1 MVQLAGSLDGGGAG
15 VATPDLQKNGSAAAA
30 AAYIK
35 SSDSYSITI
44 ENLPVKIFGSYNFI
58 FQYSYLDDSQPTP
71 IDGPFSATYSI
82 PVNVPDLSVAPTN
95 LVGTGG
101 YNSYQLKWDTPT
113 FASYGD
119 TVVYESNSALSA
131 PSAKVVYIGTANQC
145 TILTS
150 DSLAK
155 YVYVVHRDMFLD
167 ANKKGTPYGP
177 ITILEPVSVDTTGP
191 SNVTSVTA
199 SGGVETGGISGFNG
213 FLDISWPAVT
223 GNGIRGYR
231 IRYKATGS
239 TNYSYADS
247 PGTGTAYR
255 LTGLGVGLTYE
266 IAVATY
272 DEYNNTSTSYVA
284 ATNVAISGTPYI
296 ASTVDVTGFFRAK
309 ANSGDADS
317 TAFKFGYG
325 VDTGKRGL
333 VFTPDNYWYIDSSQG
348 ASLKVGGPDNH
359 ITWNGASLVVT
370 GDIQAK
376 KGTFSGNI
384 NLASGASIYS
394 GAITGNTSTASSNTG
409 GSLSGDGYI
418 LSSTGLIVRKTVA
431 GVVNTVQLSTL
442 DGSITANA
450 GNIAGWALSANSLS
464 NNNIVL
470 DSAGSI
476 IVGASNSN
484 NTIRLSSGDIASN
497 DGNIYRLWVGTQV
510 ASSVTPLR
518 ITREGLLYATGAVI
532 TGNSTFNGSITS
544 GSTITGANITMT
556 GTVSGYGLASAKLLF
571 QDSNYAISAGSS
583 SFTYPGTSGSY
594 DSEGDWISATDSQTI
609 TNNDIRFTD
618 ATLAGAIPSSGF
630 YYGELWLGSGTNS
643 GSTDLWANYPGGY
656 IGISVVADSTD
667 KNIMIFGDSSAGFTT
682 LHRSST
688 TDDTKQSPAFLQ
700 VDSSGRLSRGRAIL
714 TGGSSA
720 PSTTLG
726 LTGDLYFSTAT

>member
-1 MVQLAGSLDGGGAG
+1 MVQLALDGGGSG
-15 VATPDLQKNGSAAAA
+15 VATPDLQKDASAAAA
-30 AAYIK
+30 ASSIN

-44 ENLPVKIFGSYNFI
+44 ENLPVKIFGSYNFV
-58 FQYSYLDDSQPTP
+58 FQYSYLDDSQAAP

-82 PVNVPDLSVAPTN
+82 PVNIPDLSVAPTN

-213 FLDISWPAVT
+213 YLDISWPAVT

-239 TNYSYADS
+239 SNYSYADS

-272 DEYNNTSTSYVA
+272 DEYNNTSTSYVS
-284 ATNVAISGTPYI
+284 ATNVAISGTPFI
-296 ASTVDVTGFFRAK
+296 ASTVNVTGYFNAT
-309 ANSGDADS
+309 SGGD
-317 TAFKFGYG
+317 TGAFKFGYG

-333 VFTPDNYWYIDSSQG
+333 VFNANNYWYIDSSQS
-348 ASLKVGGPDNH
+348 ASLRIGGPSTNYID
-359 ITWNGASLVVT
+359 WNGAELKINGNLGVDGNT
-370 GDIQAK
+370 KIG
-376 KGTFSGNI
+376 GNI
-384 NLASGASIYS
+384 QLSTTGASIYNGTINS
-394 GAITGNTSTASSNTG
+394 NGNLTGNGFALNSSGLKVASGSN
-409 GSLSGDGYI
+409 S
-418 LSSTGLIVRKTVA
+418 V
-431 GVVNTVQLSTL
+431 TL
-442 DGSITANA
+442 DAANGQITANA
-450 GNIAGWALSANSLS
+450 GNIAGWVLSANSLS

-476 IVGASNSN
+476 IVGASNTN
-484 NTIRLSSGDIASN
+484 ETIRLSSSNTAAN
-497 DGNIYRLWVGTQV
+497 DGNVYRAWVGTQV

-518 ITREGLLYATGAVI
+518 ITREGKLYAVDAEISGAI
-532 TGNSTFNGSITS
+532 TATS
-544 GSTITGANITMT
+544 GSLGSLSVTGNLNLASGSIYTQNTGFLFGGLRINGTNAAYEFLNDSNAVAGQMYT
-556 GTVSGYGLASAKLLF
+556 FNSGNEIIIQSGSSREGTVGYPSSTWYASISPSGISLSLSNALGQADTDFNIQSGGATLYNASLTIPTNTSIAY
-571 QDSNYAISAGSS
+571 SSVRNISAGTAAKS
-583 SFTYPGTSGSY
+583 TS
-594 DSEGDWISATDSQTI
+594 
-609 TNNDIRFTD
+609 
-618 ATLAGAIPSSGF
+618 
-630 YYGELWLGSGTNS
+630 
-643 GSTDLWANYPGGY
+643 
-656 IGISVVADSTD
+656 
-667 KNIMIFGDSSAGFTT
+667 
-682 LHRSST
+682 
-688 TDDTKQSPAFLQ
+688 
-700 VDSSGRLSRGRAIL
+700 DSSGYV
-714 TGGSSA
+714 
-720 PSTTLG
+720 
-726 LTGDLYFSTAT
+726 GDIYIQY

>member
-1 MVQLAGSLDGGGAG
+1 MVQLALDGGGSG
-15 VATPDLQKNGSAAAA
+15 VATPDLQKDASAAAA
-30 AAYIK
+30 ASSIN

-44 ENLPVKIFGSYNFI
+44 ENLPVKIFGSYNFV
-58 FQYSYLDDSQPTP
+58 FQYSYLDDSQAAP

-82 PVNVPDLSVAPTN
+82 PVNIPDLSVAPTN

-213 FLDISWPAVT
+213 YLDISWPAVT

-239 TNYSYADS
+239 SNYSYADS

-272 DEYNNTSTSYVA
+272 DEYNNTSTSYVS
-284 ATNVAISGTPYI
+284 ATNVAISGTPFI
-296 ASTVDVTGFFRAK
+296 ASTVNVTGYFNAT
-309 ANSGDADS
+309 SGGD
-317 TAFKFGYG
+317 TGAFKFGYG

-333 VFTPDNYWYIDSSQG
+333 VFNANNYWYIDSSQS
-348 ASLKVGGPDNH
+348 ASLRIGGPSTNYID
-359 ITWNGASLVVT
+359 WNGAELKINGNLGVDGNT
-370 GDIQAK
+370 KIG
-376 KGTFSGNI
+376 GNI
-384 NLASGASIYS
+384 QLSTTGASIYNGTINS
-394 GAITGNTSTASSNTG
+394 NGNLTGNGFALNSSGLKVASGSN
-409 GSLSGDGYI
+409 S
-418 LSSTGLIVRKTVA
+418 V
-431 GVVNTVQLSTL
+431 TL
-442 DGSITANA
+442 DAANGQITANA
-450 GNIAGWALSANSLS
+450 GNIAGWVLSANSLS

-476 IVGASNSN
+476 IVGASNTN
-484 NTIRLSSGDIASN
+484 ETIRLSSSNTAAN
-497 DGNIYRLWVGTQV
+497 DGNVYRAWVGTQV

-518 ITREGLLYATGAVI
+518 ITREGKLYAVDAEISGAI
-532 TGNSTFNGSITS
+532 TATS
-544 GSTITGANITMT
+544 GSLGSLSVTGNLNLASGSIYTQNTGFLFGGLRINGTNAAYEFLNDSNAVAGQMYT
-556 GTVSGYGLASAKLLF
+556 FNSGNEIIIQSGSSREGTVGYPSSTWYASISPSGISLSLSNALGQADTDFNIQSGGATLYNASLTIPTNTSIAY
-571 QDSNYAISAGSS
+571 SSVRNISAGTAVKS
-583 SFTYPGTSGSY
+583 TS
-594 DSEGDWISATDSQTI
+594 
-609 TNNDIRFTD
+609 
-618 ATLAGAIPSSGF
+618 
-630 YYGELWLGSGTNS
+630 
-643 GSTDLWANYPGGY
+643 
-656 IGISVVADSTD
+656 
-667 KNIMIFGDSSAGFTT
+667 
-682 LHRSST
+682 
-688 TDDTKQSPAFLQ
+688 
-700 VDSSGRLSRGRAIL
+700 DSSGYV
-714 TGGSSA
+714 
-720 PSTTLG
+720 
-726 LTGDLYFSTAT
+726 GDIYIQY

>member
-15 VATPDLQKNGSAAAA
+15 VATPDLQKNGSAAVAA
-30 AAYIK
+30 ASIK
-35 SSDSYSITI
+35 SNDSYSITI
-44 ENLPVKIFGSYNFI
+44 ENLPVKIFGSYNFV
-58 FQYSYLDDSQPTP
+58 FQYLYLDDSQPTP

-82 PVNVPDLSVAPTN
+82 PANVPDLSVAPTN
-95 LVGTGG
+95 IVATGG
-101 YNSYQLKWDTPT
+101 YNSYQLKWDVPT

-131 PSAKVVYIGTANQC
+131 PSVKVVFIGTANQC

-150 DSLAK
+150 DSLPK
-155 YVYVVHRDMFLD
+155 YVYIVHRDMFLD

-284 ATNVAISGTPYI
+284 ATNVAISGTPFI
-296 ASTVDVTGFFRAK
+296 ASTVNVTGYFNAT
-309 ANSGDADS
+309 SGGD
-317 TAFKFGYG
+317 TGAFKFGYG

-333 VFTPDNYWYIDSSQG
+333 VFNSNNYWYIDSSQS
-348 ASLKVGGPDNH
+348 ASLRIGGTSTNYID
-359 ITWNGASLVVT
+359 WNGAELKINGNLGVDGNT
-370 GDIQAK
+370 KIG
-376 KGTFSGNI
+376 GNI
-384 NLASGASIYS
+384 QLSTAGASIYNGTINS
-394 GAITGNTSTASSNTG
+394 NGNLTGNGFALNASGLKVASGSN
-409 GSLSGDGYI
+409 S
-418 LSSTGLIVRKTVA
+418 V
-431 GVVNTVQLSTL
+431 TL
-442 DGSITANA
+442 DAASGQITANA
-450 GNIAGWALSANSLS
+450 GNIAGWALSANSFS

-484 NTIRLSSGDIASN
+484 ETIRLSSSNTAAN
-497 DGNIYRLWVGTQV
+497 DGNVYRAWVGTQV

-518 ITREGLLYATGAVI
+518 ITREGKLYAVDADISGAI
-532 TGNSTFNGSITS
+532 TATS
-544 GSTITGANITMT
+544 GSLGSLSVTGNLNLTSGSLSTSSSSGGVRINGSTATFELLYGSTVVGQIYTFNSSEVIIQSGNTRWASQYPADTYFQTISSSGISLVRNNAIGDAEVYFNLQGGGGGGSASISTNASMNSQQNTTIAGAYYRN
-556 GTVSGYGLASAKLLF
+556 
-571 QDSNYAISAGSS
+571 ISAGTAAKS
-583 SFTYPGTSGSY
+583 TS
-594 DSEGDWISATDSQTI
+594 
-609 TNNDIRFTD
+609 
-618 ATLAGAIPSSGF
+618 
-630 YYGELWLGSGTNS
+630 
-643 GSTDLWANYPGGY
+643 
-656 IGISVVADSTD
+656 
-667 KNIMIFGDSSAGFTT
+667 
-682 LHRSST
+682 
-688 TDDTKQSPAFLQ
+688 
-700 VDSSGRLSRGRAIL
+700 DSSGYV
-714 TGGSSA
+714 
-720 PSTTLG
+720 
-726 LTGDLYFSTAT
+726 GDIYIQY

>member
-15 VATPDLQKNGSAAAA
+15 VATPDLQKNASAAASA
-30 AAYIK
+30 ASIK

-44 ENLPVKIFGSYNFI
+44 ENLPVKIFGSYNFV
-58 FQYSYLDDSQPTP
+58 FQYLYLDDSQATT
-71 IDGPFSATYSI
+71 IDGPFSATYSVPANI
-82 PVNVPDLSVAPTN
+82 PDLSVAPTN
-95 LVGTGG
+95 IVATGG
-101 YNSYQLKWDTPT
+101 YNSYQLKWDVPT

-131 PSAKVVYIGTANQC
+131 PSVKVVFIGTANQC

-150 DSLAK
+150 DSLPK
-155 YVYVVHRDMFLD
+155 YVYIVHRDMFLD

-199 SGGVETGGISGFNG
+199 SGGVETGGIAGFNG

-284 ATNVAISGTPYI
+284 ATNVAISGTPFI
-296 ASTVDVTGFFRAK
+296 ASTVNVTGYFNAT
-309 ANSGDADS
+309 SGGD
-317 TAFKFGYG
+317 TGAFKFGYG

-333 VFTPDNYWYIDSSQG
+333 VFNANNYWYIDSSQSASLRVGG
-348 ASLKVGGPDNH
+348 ASTNYID
-359 ITWNGASLVVT
+359 WNGTELKINGNLGVDGNT
-370 GDIQAK
+370 KIG
-376 KGTFSGNI
+376 GNI
-384 NLASGASIYS
+384 QLSTAGASIYNGTINS
-394 GAITGNTSTASSNTG
+394 NGNLTGNGFALNSSGLKVASGSN
-409 GSLSGDGYI
+409 S
-418 LSSTGLIVRKTVA
+418 V
-431 GVVNTVQLSTL
+431 TL
-442 DGSITANA
+442 DAASGQITANA

-476 IVGASNSN
+476 IVGASNTN
-484 NTIRLSSGDIASN
+484 NTIRLSSSDTAAN
-497 DGNIYRLWVGTQV
+497 DGNVYRAWVGTQV

-518 ITREGLLYATGAVI
+518 ITREGKLYASGAEVSGTITASGGSITGDLAVSGNLNLTTGGIYTQNTGLLFGGLRINGANAAYEFLNDSNAIAGQMYTFNSGNEIIIQSGSSREGTVGYPASTWFQSIGPSGITLGLSDATGA
-532 TGNSTFNGSITS
+532 TTTYLNMQS
-544 GSTITGANITMT
+544 GSVYITAG
-556 GTVSGYGLASAKLLF
+556 VSLLYNQSIAIASAR
-571 QDSNYAISAGSS
+571 NISAGTAVKSTSDSS
-583 SFTYPGTSGSY
+583 
-594 DSEGDWISATDSQTI
+594 
-609 TNNDIRFTD
+609 
-618 ATLAGAIPSSGF
+618 
-630 YYGELWLGSGTNS
+630 
-643 GSTDLWANYPGGY
+643 GY
-656 IGISVVADSTD
+656 IGDIY
-667 KNIMIFGDSSAGFTT
+667 I
-682 LHRSST
+682 
-688 TDDTKQSPAFLQ
+688 Q
-700 VDSSGRLSRGRAIL
+700 
-714 TGGSSA
+714 
-720 PSTTLG
+720 
-726 LTGDLYFSTAT
+726 Y

>member
-30 AAYIK
+30 AASIK
-35 SSDSYSITI
+35 SNDSYSITI
-44 ENLPVKIFGSYNFI
+44 ENLPVKIFGSYNFV
-58 FQYSYLDDSQPTP
+58 FQYLYLDDSQPTP

-82 PVNVPDLSVAPTN
+82 PANVPDLSVAPTN
-95 LVGTGG
+95 IVATGG
-101 YNSYQLKWDTPT
+101 YNSYQLKWDVPT

-131 PSAKVVYIGTANQC
+131 PSVKVVFIGTANQC
-145 TILTS
+145 TVLTS
-150 DSLAK
+150 DSLPK
-155 YVYVVHRDMFLD
+155 YVYIVHRDMFLD

-191 SNVTSVTA
+191 SNVSSVTA

-272 DEYNNTSTSYVA
+272 DEYNNTSTSYVS
-284 ATNVAISGTPYI
+284 ATNVAISGTPFI
-296 ASTVDVTGFFRAK
+296 ASTVNVTGYFNAT
-309 ANSGDADS
+309 SGGD
-317 TAFKFGYG
+317 TGAFKFGYG

-333 VFTPDNYWYIDSSQG
+333 VFNANNYWYIDSSQS
-348 ASLKVGGPDNH
+348 ASLRIGGPSTNYID
-359 ITWNGASLVVT
+359 WNGAELKINGNLGVDGNT
-370 GDIQAK
+370 KIG
-376 KGTFSGNI
+376 GNI
-384 NLASGASIYS
+384 QLSTAGASIYNGTINS
-394 GAITGNTSTASSNTG
+394 NGNLTGNGFALNSSGLKVASGSN
-409 GSLSGDGYI
+409 S
-418 LSSTGLIVRKTVA
+418 V
-431 GVVNTVQLSTL
+431 TL
-442 DGSITANA
+442 DAASGQITANA

-476 IVGASNSN
+476 IVGASNTN
-484 NTIRLSSGDIASN
+484 ETIRLSSSNTAAN
-497 DGNIYRLWVGTQV
+497 DGNVYRAWVGTQV

-544 GSTITGANITMT
+544 GSTITGADITMAGAAGQT
-556 GTVSGYGLASAKLLF
+556 GLATTKLLF
-571 QDSNYAISAGSS
+571 QASNYAVSAGSS
-583 SFTYPGTSGSY
+583 TTVYPGSSGYY
-594 DSEGDWISATDSQTI
+594 DSEGDWISATSSQTI

-618 ATLAGAIPSSGF
+618 ATLGGAIPGAGF
-630 YYGELWLGSGTNS
+630 YYGELWLGSGSGS

-656 IGISVVADSTD
+656 IGVSIVADSTQ

-688 TDDTKQSPAFLQ
+688 TDSSKESPAFLQ
-700 VDSSGRLSRGRAIL
+700 VDSSGRMSRGRAII

>member
-15 VATPDLQKNGSAAAA
+15 VATPDLQKNGSAAVAA
-30 AAYIK
+30 ASIK

-44 ENLPVKIFGSYNFI
+44 ENLPVKIFGSYNFV
-58 FQYSYLDDSQPTP
+58 FQYSYLDDSQATP

-82 PVNVPDLSVAPTN
+82 PVNIPDLSVAPTN

-119 TVVYESNSALSA
+119 TVVYESNSALST

-213 FLDISWPAVT
+213 YLDISWPAVT

-239 TNYSYADS
+239 SNYSYADS
-247 PGTGTAYR
+247 PGVGTAYR

-272 DEYNNTSTSYVA
+272 DEYNNTSTSYVS
-284 ATNVAISGTPYI
+284 ATNVAISGTPFI
-296 ASTVDVTGFFRAK
+296 ASTVNVTGYFNAT
-309 ANSGDADS
+309 SGGD
-317 TAFKFGYG
+317 TGAFKFGYG

-333 VFTPDNYWYIDSSQG
+333 VFNANNYWYIDSSQS
-348 ASLKVGGPDNH
+348 ASLRIGGPSTNYID
-359 ITWNGASLVVT
+359 WNGAELKINGNLGVDGNT
-370 GDIQAK
+370 KIG
-376 KGTFSGNI
+376 GNI
-384 NLASGASIYS
+384 ELSTTGASIYNGTINS
-394 GAITGNTSTASSNTG
+394 NGNLTGNGFALNSSGLKVASGSN
-409 GSLSGDGYI
+409 S
-418 LSSTGLIVRKTVA
+418 V
-431 GVVNTVQLSTL
+431 TL
-442 DGSITANA
+442 DAANGQITANA
-450 GNIAGWALSANSLS
+450 GNIAGWALSANSFS

-484 NTIRLSSGDIASN
+484 ETIRLSSSNTAAN
-497 DGNIYRLWVGTQV
+497 DGNVYRAWVGTQV

-518 ITREGLLYATGAVI
+518 ITREGKLYASGAEISGTITASSGSLGDLSV
-532 TGNSTFNGSITS
+532 TGNLNLTTGGIYTQNTGFLFGGLRINGTNAAYEFLNDSNAVAGQMYTFNSGNEIIIQS
-544 GSTITGANITMT
+544 GSSRE
-556 GTVSGYGLASAKLLF
+556 GTVGYPASTWYASISPSGISLSLNNALGQPDTDFNIQSGGATLYNASLTIPTNTSIAY
-571 QDSNYAISAGSS
+571 SSVRNISAGTAAKS
-583 SFTYPGTSGSY
+583 TS
-594 DSEGDWISATDSQTI
+594 
-609 TNNDIRFTD
+609 
-618 ATLAGAIPSSGF
+618 
-630 YYGELWLGSGTNS
+630 
-643 GSTDLWANYPGGY
+643 
-656 IGISVVADSTD
+656 
-667 KNIMIFGDSSAGFTT
+667 
-682 LHRSST
+682 
-688 TDDTKQSPAFLQ
+688 
-700 VDSSGRLSRGRAIL
+700 DSSGYV
-714 TGGSSA
+714 
-720 PSTTLG
+720 
-726 LTGDLYFSTAT
+726 GDIYIQY